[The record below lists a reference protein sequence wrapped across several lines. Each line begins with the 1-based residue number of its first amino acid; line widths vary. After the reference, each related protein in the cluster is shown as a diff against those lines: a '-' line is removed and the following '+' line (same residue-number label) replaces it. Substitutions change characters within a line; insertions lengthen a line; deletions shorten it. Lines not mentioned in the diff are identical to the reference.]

1 MGFLSPQEDDAT
13 TKRNNND
20 TQETRFFLVL
30 YSVNTLE
37 IGLGSLM
44 NAQLRLRGLLGD
56 ARTPKINI
64 NLSEL
69 MKDTESND
77 KFKWLKL
84 KKK

>member
-1 MGFLSPQEDDAT
+1 M
-13 TKRNNND
+13 
-20 TQETRFFLVL
+20 L

-69 MKDTESND
+69 MKETESND
-77 KFKWLKL
+77 KFKWLKQ